1 MLMQKG
7 RLLYYARH
15 ILLLA
20 VAVCC
25 VGAGT
30 VAAESSS
37 STSYKV
43 MDTQFGSS
51 STLSTCSDN
60 YCAKASLG
68 DVVAGSSSSSGNTA
82 YFGSV
87 SGSNPLLELIVA
99 SGSYTLGDLDTSTTA
114 TITMTAQVRSYL
126 SSGYV
131 LQVVGT
137 PPKTASHTLSAL
149 SSPTASDPGTEQ
161 FGINAVANT
170 SPNIG
175 TNPAQVPS
183 SETSFG
189 AVASGYDTP
198 NLFKFSSGDVVAQS
212 TSSSGRT
219 DYTISMII
227 NISSVTPAGRYAAD
241 YAAVVIPT
249 Y

>member
-1 MLMQKG
+1 ML
-7 RLLYYARH
+7 
-15 ILLLA
+15 
-20 VAVCC
+20 VCC

-30 VAAESSS
+30 VTAESSS
-37 STSYKV
+37 SSSYKV
-43 MDTQFGSS
+43 LDTQFGSS
-51 STLSTCSDN
+51 STVQTCSAS

-87 SGSNPLLELIVA
+87 SGSNPLLELIVG
-99 SGSYTLGDLDTSTTA
+99 SGSYALGDLDTSTTA

-131 LQVVGT
+131 LQIVGT
-137 PPKTASHTLSAL
+137 PPKINNHTISAL
-149 SSPTASDPGTEQ
+149 SSATASEPGTEQ

-170 SPNIG
+170 NPNVG
-175 TNPAQVPS
+175 NNPAQVPS
-183 SETSFG
+183 TDTSFG
-189 AVASGYDTP
+189 TVNSGYDTP

-219 DYTISMII
+219 DYTISMIV